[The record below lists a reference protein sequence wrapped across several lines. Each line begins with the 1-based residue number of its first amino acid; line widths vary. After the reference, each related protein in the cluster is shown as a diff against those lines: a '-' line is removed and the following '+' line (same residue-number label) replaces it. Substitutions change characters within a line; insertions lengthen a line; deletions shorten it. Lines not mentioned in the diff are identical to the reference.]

1 MAGTDKVDTHGH
13 TKDQAA
19 LEYPGLDV
27 TDANAASQIDWAA
40 GETPA
45 ADMVLAQTTT
55 EVLAQINNAPAT

>member
-19 LEYPGLDV
+19 LEYPGMDV
-27 TDANAASQIDWAA
+27 VDADAASQVSWSTGAH
-40 GETPA
+40 PA
-45 ADMVLAQTTT
+45 NAMVLAQTAT